1 MEKSRIIY
9 WLLMLTVLVTS
20 GLFGQEL
27 SFAPPVDIAGGSV
40 RGVSALDVAD
50 FNQDGLLDVAVLE
63 GGAHAGGR
71 LTLAWFEQ
79 KTDGSWVRHEFG
91 GTENFDDFI
100 GSARCADMDKDGDP
114 DLIFTNDGHTTGPL
128 QVYFYENPGKANV
141 TAHWPR
147 HLVAT
152 LEGWHAN
159 DMRIADMDAD
169 GRPDVIIR
177 QKGPDATQIIFQ
189 NDEFP
194 WTVKTAHLGQ
204 AGEGLAVGD
213 IDRDG
218 LPDISMTGHWLK
230 TPPSPRTGTYRRFDI
245 DAAYKETNKAT
256 KEELG
261 DINGDGR
268 LDVVLSPAEHFPK
281 YGGDNHYLAWYEAPL
296 YPTKTKTWTR
306 HVIRPDYN
314 KAHCLKLADLDHDGD
329 LDILSAIGWDDKEIR
344 IFFNDQGDF
353 SRSQLIIAGKGIY
366 SGAVADMDGDGDL
379 DIVGEDWYAH
389 ESKPWLYRQE

>member
-1 MEKSRIIY
+1 MKNSRIIY
-9 WLLMLTVLVTS
+9 WIVVLTVSITI
-20 GLFGQEL
+20 GLFGQPL
-27 SFAPPVDIAGGSV
+27 TFAPPVDIAGGSV
-40 RGVSALDVAD
+40 QGVSALDVAD
-50 FNQDGLLDVAVLE
+50 FNLDGLLDVAVLE

-79 KTDGSWVRHEFG
+79 KADDSWIRHELG
-91 GTENFDDFI
+91 GTEKFDDFI
-100 GSARCADMDKDGDP
+100 GSARCADMDNDGDP
-114 DLIFTNDGHTTGPL
+114 DLVFTNDGHTTGPL
-128 QVYFYENPGKANV
+128 QVYFYENPGRDKV
-141 TAHWPR
+141 TTPWPN
-147 HLVAT
+147 HLMAT
-152 LEGWHAN
+152 IKGWHAN

-177 QKGPDATQIIFQ
+177 HKGPDATQIIFQ
-189 NDEFP
+189 DEDHQ

-230 TPPSPRTGTYRRFDI
+230 SPDSPRTGTYRRFDI
-245 DAAYKETNKAT
+245 DAGYKAVNKAT

-281 YGGDNHYLAWYEAPL
+281 YGGDDHYLAWYEAPL
-296 YPTKTKTWTR
+296 HPTDAKEWTR

-314 KAHCLKLADLDHDGD
+314 KAHCLKLADFDGDGD
-329 LDILSAIGWDDKEIR
+329 LDILSAIDWDDKEIR

-353 SRSQLIIAGKGIY
+353 SRSQQIITGQGIY

-389 ESKPWLYRQE
+389 ESKPWYYERR